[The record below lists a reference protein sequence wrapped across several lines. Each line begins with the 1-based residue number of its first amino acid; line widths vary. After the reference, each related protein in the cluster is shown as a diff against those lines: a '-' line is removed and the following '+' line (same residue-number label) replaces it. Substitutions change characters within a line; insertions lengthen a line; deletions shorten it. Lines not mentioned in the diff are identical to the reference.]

1 MLSYIYMSILSLL
14 SVVLPSVFVIQR
26 CDVLCLHL
34 QKKDH
39 LLLGPVL
46 GTPGIEVLT
55 GSLSG
60 RKVLRADCFMKSR
73 SSWVGDLPRRSKSIS
88 PEAQRQLDT
97 PGGFRKWRYPSWM
110 IYNGKSMKIL
120 WKWMIWGYPHF
131 RKPPYWPPLTSMMIH
146 VGSWTWYSSYTSCRT
161 KQLSCLTC

>member
-73 SSWVGDLPRRSKSIS
+73 SS
-88 PEAQRQLDT
+88 
-97 PGGFRKWRYPSWM
+97 
-110 IYNGKSMKIL
+110 
-120 WKWMIWGYPHF
+120 
-131 RKPPYWPPLTSMMIH
+131 
-146 VGSWTWYSSYTSCRT
+146 
-161 KQLSCLTC
+161 